1 MNRFE
6 AAFNQPGAAHSACP
20 LWFWNGDLEPQELL
34 RQMALMHQQGVLAFV
49 IHARRGLEVE
59 YLSETWF
66 ARCGL
71 VIEEAARLGMKLWIY
86 DEDNWPSGYAG
97 GRVLERNP
105 DNIGQNL
112 GLERHYLEGPSNFDL
127 TLERPS
133 EVRFVLVAQILEV
146 VPIPPDPLTFHG
158 GTPVA
163 NAWSDTTRHRHVY
176 GHEAART
183 LEPDVGRLCWQ
194 VPAGRWCLMVARQR
208 PTDWI
213 AAYSNHH
220 YADLMNDAATSA
232 FLEETHEQYFKR
244 FGSYFG
250 STVLGFFVDEPG
262 LYNNFWDR
270 NLGTLSWTHDFAVQF
285 EARRGYAI
293 TPWLHALWEG
303 LGTQGQQVRADYW
316 QTVAELLDQRF
327 FAKLANWCAAH
338 GVQLTGHL
346 EWEEWLFTMTRH
358 SANPFT
364 ALRPFHVP
372 GLDRID
378 EVYEKLAEK
387 LVASVAHANG
397 RSRVLSETFAITGW
411 KLAPP
416 YMKQIIDYQYV
427 RGVNWLVPHG
437 FFYST
442 DDFRKREC
450 PPSEF
455 FQNPWW
461 DHSRPLWRYVSRLS
475 SLLSTGDHVASVLL
489 YYPIEHAWAT
499 MTPDAPSA
507 SPPAGIWEAWQ
518 LPNREHPTTVT
529 DLALLELGLGLLK
542 AQFDFDLI
550 DHSTL
555 EASRLDAARLRSGSG
570 AFRVVVVPPL
580 EVMFGPALQ
589 RMLAFANG
597 GGTVFFTANLP
608 ERLIGVIPPGWAA
621 AREALSKPGVVPW
634 GSGRLGLNA
643 GTQATIVELGQ
654 VISADPEVHVIG
666 REGEWLV
673 SQSNRPY
680 FKDTNLSPPRAA
692 LRSLHRRAGET
703 HLYFL
708 VNESQTPL
716 ELQIKL
722 EGTGVVEQWFAD
734 SGRRVQL
741 EGRTGNN
748 QIELKTRFE
757 AWESKILVV
766 QPGTPNGPTR
776 PKHSQR
782 LLIEGWRLELDGL
795 DWSGGLQSWAALGKP
810 FFSGQ
815 GTYRVQHQFD
825 QALHTGARILLDLG
839 AVFETAQVSV
849 NGTRLEAL
857 AWSPYRQDITDH
869 VRTGGNE
876 IEVVVANTNAN
887 SFEHRERTSGLLG
900 PVHLILEHAPPS

>member
-1 MNRFE
+1 MNPFE
-6 AAFNQPGAAHSACP
+6 TAFHQQAAEHSACP
-20 LWFWNGDLEPQELL
+20 LWFWNGALEPAELL
-34 RQMALMHQQGVLAFV
+34 RQIALMHQQGVLAFV
-49 IHARRGLEVE
+49 IHARCGLEVE

-97 GRVLERNP
+97 GRVLERDPNH
-105 DNIGQNL
+105 IGQNL
-112 GLERHYLEGPSNFDL
+112 GLERHYLEGPCSFEL
-127 TLERPS
+127 TLEQPA
-133 EVRFVLVAQILEV
+133 EVRFVLAAQILEV

-158 GTPVA
+158 GIPAATV
-163 NAWSDTTRHRHVY
+163 WSDTTQHRHVY
-176 GHEAART
+176 SPQAAQT
-183 LEPDVGRLCWQ
+183 LEPEAGQLGCQ
-194 VPAGRWCLMVARQR
+194 VPAGRWCLMIARQR

-213 AAYSNHH
+213 AAYSKHH

-250 STVLGFFVDEPG
+250 STILGFFVDEPG

-270 NLGTLSWTHDFAVQF
+270 NLGTLGWTHDFAAQF
-285 EARRGYAI
+285 EMRCGYSLV
-293 TPWLHALWEG
+293 PWLHALWED
-303 LGTQGQQVRADYW
+303 LSTPGQQVRVDYW
-316 QTVAELLDQRF
+316 RVVGELLGERF

-372 GLDRID
+372 GVDRID
-378 EVYEKLAEK
+378 EVYNKLAEK
-387 LVASVAHANG
+387 LVASVAHANS
-397 RSRVLSETFAITGW
+397 RTRVLSETFAITGW

-461 DHSRPLWRYVSRLS
+461 DHSRPLWNYVSRLS
-475 SLLSTGDHVASVLL
+475 SLLSTGDHVAAVLL

-499 MTPDAPSA
+499 ITPEQPSA

-529 DLALLELGLGLLK
+529 DLALLELGLGLLG

-555 EASRLDAARLRSGSG
+555 ATSHLQNTRIHSGLE
-570 AFRVVVVPPL
+570 AFRVLIMPPL
-580 EVMFGPALQ
+580 EVMFASALQ
-589 RMLAFANG
+589 RMLDFVSN
-597 GGTVFFTANLP
+597 GGTVFFTGTLPKHLIGLSP
-608 ERLIGVIPPGWAA
+608 ERWAA
-621 AREALSKPGVVPW
+621 ARDALGQPGVVSW
-634 GSGRLGLNA
+634 GLGRLGLNA
-643 GTQATIVELGQ
+643 GTQATIVALRQ
-654 VISADPEVHVIG
+654 VIRADPEVQVIG

-673 SQSNRPY
+673 SQSSRPY
-680 FKDTNLSPPRAA
+680 FKDTSLRPPRAA
-692 LRSLHRRAGET
+692 LRSLHRRAGAT
-703 HLYFL
+703 DLYFL
-708 VNESQTPL
+708 VNESEVPL
-716 ELQIKL
+716 EAKIKL

-741 EGRTGNN
+741 GGLACDGRT
-748 QIELKTRFE
+748 ELELRFE

-766 QPGTPNGPTR
+766 QAGTFTVTKKPT
-776 PKHSQR
+776 HSQR
-782 LLIEGWRLELDGL
+782 FVIEGWTLEIGDVVWTG
-795 DWSGGLQSWAALGKP
+795 SLQSWAALGKP
-810 FFSGQ
+810 FYSGQ
-815 GTYRVQHQFD
+815 GTYRTQYQLD
-825 QALHTGARILLDLG
+825 HTPSAETRVLLDLG

-849 NGTRLEAL
+849 NGIMLEAL
-857 AWSPYRQDITDH
+857 AWSPYVVDITDH
-869 VRTGGNE
+869 VRTRQNE
-876 IEVVVANTNAN
+876 LIVVVANTNAN
-887 SFEHRERTSGLLG
+887 SFEHFERTSGLLG
-900 PVHLILEHAPPS
+900 PVQLIFEDFSTP

>member
-1 MNRFE
+1 MNPFE
-6 AAFNQPGAAHSACP
+6 IAFHQPAAEHSACP
-20 LWFWNGDLEPQELL
+20 LWFWNGALEPAELL
-34 RQMALMHQQGVLAFV
+34 RQIGLMHQQGVLAFV

-112 GLERHYLEGPSNFDL
+112 GLERHYLEGPSHFELN
-127 TLERPS
+127 LEQPT
-133 EVRFVLVAQILEV
+133 EVRFVLVAEILEV

-158 GTPVA
+158 TLPA
-163 NAWSDTTRHRHVY
+163 AAHWSDTSQHRHVY
-176 GHEAART
+176 KPQAAQT
-183 LEPDVGRLCWQ
+183 LELEAGRLAWQ
-194 VPAGRWCLMVARQR
+194 VPGGRWCVMVARQR

-213 AAYSNHH
+213 AAYSDHR
-220 YADLMNDAATSA
+220 YADLMNDAATSV
-232 FLEETHEQYFKR
+232 FLEETHEQYLKR

-250 STVLGFFVDEPG
+250 STILGFFVDEPG

-270 NLGTLSWTHDFAVQF
+270 NLGTLGWTHDFAAQF
-285 EARRGYAI
+285 EVRCGYSIA
-293 TPWLHALWEG
+293 PWLHTLWED
-303 LGTQGQQVRADYW
+303 LGTQGQRVRADYW
-316 QTVAELLDQRF
+316 RVVAELLDERF
-327 FAKLANWCAAH
+327 FAKLANWCASH

-372 GLDRID
+372 GVDRID
-378 EVYEKLAEK
+378 EVYDKLAEK

-461 DHSRPLWRYVSRLS
+461 EHSRPLWKYVSHLS
-475 SLLSTGDHVASVLL
+475 SLLSTGVHVASVLL

-499 MTPDAPSA
+499 MTPEQPSA

-518 LPNREHPTTVT
+518 LPNRDHPTTVT
-529 DLALLELGLGLLK
+529 DLALLELGLGLLG

-555 EASRLDAARLRSGSG
+555 AVSQIQDAQVHMGAE
-570 AFRVVVVPPL
+570 AFRVLIVPPL
-580 EVMFGPALQ
+580 EVMFASALQ
-589 RMLAFANG
+589 HMLDFASN
-597 GGTVFFTANLP
+597 GGTVFFTGTLPQQLIGSTP
-608 ERLIGVIPPGWAA
+608 ERWAA
-621 AREALSKPGVVPW
+621 ARDALGQPGVVSW
-634 GSGRLGLNA
+634 DSGQLGLNA
-643 GTQATIVELGQ
+643 GTQATIAALAR
-654 VISADPEVHVIG
+654 VIPADPEVQVIG

-673 SQSNRPY
+673 SQSSRPY
-680 FKDTNLSPPRAA
+680 FKDASLRPPRAA
-692 LRSLHRRAGET
+692 LRSLHRRGEASD
-703 HLYFL
+703 LYFL
-708 VNESQTPL
+708 VNESETSL
-716 ELQIKL
+716 EAKVKL
-722 EGTGVVEQWFAD
+722 EGAGVVEQWFAD

-741 EGRTGNN
+741 GGIAANGRT
-748 QIELKTRFE
+748 ELELRFE

-766 QPGTPNGPTR
+766 QAGTFPATRKPTY
-776 PKHSQR
+776 SQR
-782 LLIEGWRLELDGL
+782 VLIEDWTLELEEVR
-795 DWSGGLQSWAALGKP
+795 SNRALQSWAALGKP
-810 FFSGQ
+810 FCSGQ
-815 GTYRVQHQFD
+815 GTYRSQYQLD
-825 QALHTGARILLDLG
+825 QALNPETRVMLDLG
-839 AVFETAQVSV
+839 TVFETAQVSI
-849 NGTRLEAL
+849 NGTPLEAL
-857 AWSPYRQDITDH
+857 AWSPYRLDITDH
-869 VRTGGNE
+869 LRTGLNE
-876 IEVVVANTNAN
+876 FKVVVANTNAN
-887 SFEHRERTSGLLG
+887 SFERFERTSGLLG
-900 PVHLILEHAPPS
+900 PVQLIFENLDTP